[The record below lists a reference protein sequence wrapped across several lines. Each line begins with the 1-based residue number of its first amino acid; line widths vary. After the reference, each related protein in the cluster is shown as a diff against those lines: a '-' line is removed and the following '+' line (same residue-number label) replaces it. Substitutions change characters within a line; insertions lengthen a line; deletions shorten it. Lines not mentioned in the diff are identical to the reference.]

1 MNLHFVIKLTF
12 LLRLPAKED
21 ISCWAVVASRHGYSL
36 GSCYGCNE
44 VDDHLTP

>member
-21 ISCWAVVASRHGYSL
+21 TSCWAVWWPLGMAMLWEAAMVAMM
-36 GSCYGCNE
+36 
-44 VDDHLTP
+44 LTTI